1 MSYDYVLALVEECH
15 RFEEKAYT
23 RVSLEELVGNRKLI
37 DEYAA
42 LLFRTVNRFGRRSGS
57 RALNAVG
64 MELVEAFASAADA
77 PLSPE
82 RADLPQGYAA
92 GSGRPTYDRRRSG
105 RSRAVETAVLSFCA
119 GTAAFTA
126 PLTAA
131 FGPTRAKRLSEA
143 FRCVLAFLRKEIR
156 FACRIGFIQL
166 CIGEWY
172 EFRYRALIQAL

>member
-42 LLFRTVNRFGRRSGS
+42 LLFRTVNRFGRRSGQP
-57 RALNAVG
+57 RAERARHGTGRGV
-64 MELVEAFASAADA
+64 ASAADA

-92 GSGRPTYDRRRSG
+92 GAEGQRMTGGAAAGVGPWKPLCFPFARGRQLLRRR
-105 RSRAVETAVLSFCA
+105 
-119 GTAAFTA
+119 
-126 PLTAA
+126 
-131 FGPTRAKRLSEA
+131 
-143 FRCVLAFLRKEIR
+143 
-156 FACRIGFIQL
+156 
-166 CIGEWY
+166 
-172 EFRYRALIQAL
+172 

>member
-57 RALNAVG
+57 RALNALG
-64 MELVEAFASAADA
+64 MELVEAS
-77 PLSPE
+77 L
-82 RADLPQGYAA
+82 RLLMLRYLPSVRTCLQGYAA

-131 FGPTRAKRLSEA
+131 FGPTPGEA
-143 FRCVLAFLRKEIR
+143 PVGGFSLRPCVLAKRNPLRMPDR
-156 FACRIGFIQL
+156 VYTAM
-166 CIGEWY
+166 
-172 EFRYRALIQAL
+172 YRRMV

>member
-57 RALNAVG
+57 RALNALG
-64 MELVEAFASAADA
+64 MELVEAS
-77 PLSPE
+77 L
-82 RADLPQGYAA
+82 RLLMLRYLPSVRTCRKAMR

-131 FGPTRAKRLSEA
+131 FEPTRAKRRSEA

-156 FACRIGFIQL
+156 FACRIGFIQP